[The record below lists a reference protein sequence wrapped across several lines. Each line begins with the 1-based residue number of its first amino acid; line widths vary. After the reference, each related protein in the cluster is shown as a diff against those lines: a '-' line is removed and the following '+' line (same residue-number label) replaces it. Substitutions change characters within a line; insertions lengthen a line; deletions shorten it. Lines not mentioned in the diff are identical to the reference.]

1 MRWHQH
7 QYDLE
12 TPQAKSIMIRLVWFG
27 RNSRLTISVNDL
39 SWPLIHRIIQP
50 PEGQLESWM
59 IDLFLGCTSPLPDSK
74 GCFSAKSKTCKTCN
88 KLGKEA
94 ASLSLLCQ
102 RQPSTK
108 PVAHLFKLVILTITI
123 NWSNLV
129 SPLSTIIPIPMTIK
143 SEYYYH
149 ITIKPG
155 CASGQTHP
163 RWKRRTALWAPCWMA
178 QGLKMACFRLFVHM
192 VYFRLFIYLD
202 VLGFTCTILL
212 SSTFIWMFW
221 A

>member
-143 SEYYYH
+143 SEHYYH
-149 ITIKPG
+149 ITIKSITTIISNSQTIISNQNTTITSLSNLVAHLVKLIPG
-155 CASGQTHP
+155 G
-163 RWKRRTALWAPCWMA
+163 REE
-178 QGLKMACFRLFVHM
+178 RLF
-192 VYFRLFIYLD
+192 
-202 VLGFTCTILL
+202 GLL
-212 SSTFIWMFW
+212 AEWHKAW
-221 A
+221 KWLV

>member
-143 SEYYYH
+143 SEHYYH
-149 ITIKPG
+149 ITIK
-155 CASGQTHP
+155 SNQT
-163 RWKRRTALWAPCWMA
+163 
-178 QGLKMACFRLFVHM
+178 LKLSYQIR
-192 VYFRLFIYLD
+192 
-202 VLGFTCTILL
+202 ILL
-212 SSTFIWMFW
+212 SHHYQTWLRIWSNSSQVEEKNGSLGSLLNGTRPENGLF
-221 A
+221 

>member
-1 MRWHQH
+1 
-7 QYDLE
+7 
-12 TPQAKSIMIRLVWFG
+12 
-27 RNSRLTISVNDL
+27 
-39 SWPLIHRIIQP
+39 
-50 PEGQLESWM
+50 M

-88 KLGKEA
+88 KLDKEA
-94 ASLSLLCQ
+94 PSLSLLYQ

-108 PVAHLFKLVILTITI
+108 PVAHLFKLVILTITCGPGPV
-123 NWSNLV
+123 WLRLCQPPFPSPWLSNQN
-129 SPLSTIIPIPMTIK
+129 TT
-143 SEYYYH
+143 

-178 QGLKMACFRLFVHM
+178 QGLKMACLRHFLPMVH
-192 VYFRLFIYLD
+192 FRLFIYLD

-212 SSTFIWMFW
+212 SSTFTWMFW

>member
-27 RNSRLTISVNDL
+27 RNSRLAISVNDL

-108 PVAHLFKLVILTITI
+108 PVAHLFKLVILTITCGPGPI
-123 NWSNLV
+123 WLRLCQPPFPSPWLSNQNTTIT
-129 SPLSTIIPIPMTIK
+129 SLSNQLLL
-143 SEYYYH
+143 SY
-149 ITIKPG
+149 
-155 CASGQTHP
+155 QT
-163 RWKRRTALWAPCWMA
+163 
-178 QGLKMACFRLFVHM
+178 LKLSYQIR
-192 VYFRLFIYLD
+192 
-202 VLGFTCTILL
+202 ILL
-212 SSTFIWMFW
+212 SHHYQTWLRIWSNSSQVEEKNGSLGSLLNGTRPENGLF
-221 A
+221 

>member
-1 MRWHQH
+1 
-7 QYDLE
+7 
-12 TPQAKSIMIRLVWFG
+12 
-27 RNSRLTISVNDL
+27 
-39 SWPLIHRIIQP
+39 
-50 PEGQLESWM
+50 M
-59 IDLFLGCTSPLPDSK
+59 IDLCTSPLPDSK

-88 KLGKEA
+88 KLDKEA
-94 ASLSLLCQ
+94 PSLSLLYQ
-102 RQPSTK
+102 RQLSTK
-108 PVAHLFKLVILTITI
+108 PVTHLFKLVILTITI
-123 NWSNLV
+123 NWSNLIT
-129 SPLSTIIPIPMTIK
+129 PLSTIIPIPMTIK

-149 ITIKPG
+149 ITIKSEYYITTKPG

-178 QGLKMACFRLFVHM
+178 QGLKMACLRHFLPMVH
-192 VYFRLFIYLD
+192 FRLFIYLD